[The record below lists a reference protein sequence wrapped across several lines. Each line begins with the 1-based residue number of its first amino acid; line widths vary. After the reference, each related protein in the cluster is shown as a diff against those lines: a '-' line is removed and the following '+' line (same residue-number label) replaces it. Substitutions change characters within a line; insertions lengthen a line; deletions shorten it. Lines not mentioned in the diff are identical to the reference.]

1 MDELSE
7 ATEGLAMDVES
18 ASGSG
23 AAESTPPTTSAT
35 DIGFDDKGEQ
45 KRPNSNRCIAEQA
58 RGNESTPYRTRI
70 PAWL

>member
-7 ATEGLAMDVES
+7 ATEGLAMDVVES

-35 DIGFDDKGEQ
+35 DIGVDDKGEQ
-45 KRPNSNRCIAEQA
+45 KRPNSNRRIAEQA

-70 PAWL
+70 PA